1 MKYRL
6 EFEKKGDIKYIG
18 HLDLQRVFNQIIRRA
33 KIPASFTEGF
43 HPHIKLSFAL
53 PLPVGMTSS
62 KEYADLVCTQP
73 CDFIHDFN
81 NVAPKGLFLNRAY
94 PFEGQSSASLTVA
107 ADYEIYS
114 NLQIKDEFLQRESI
128 LIEKRTKKGIKI
140 VDIKPDIYFIKQERD
155 IITMRL
161 SAGSNRHLSPQ
172 ILLNEL
178 FGKNDFEINR
188 KDLILDDLCKLF

>member
-6 EFEKKGDIKYIG
+6 EFEKKGNLKYIG

-33 KIPASFTEGF
+33 KIPVSFTEGF

-62 KEYADLVCTQP
+62 KDYADLVCVQP
-73 CDFIHDFN
+73 CDFINDFN
-81 NVAPKGLFLNRAY
+81 NAAPRGLFLHRAY
-94 PFEGQSSASLTVA
+94 PFEGQSSAALTIA
-107 ADYEIYS
+107 ADYEVYS
-114 NLQIKDEFLQRESI
+114 TLRIKNESLQRESI

-140 VDIKPDIYFIKQERD
+140 IDIKPDIYYVKQKSD

-161 SAGSNRHLSPQ
+161 SAGSSRHLAPQ

-178 FGKNDFEINR
+178 FGKSDFEINR
-188 KDLILDDLCKLF
+188 KDLIFSP

>member
-33 KIPASFTEGF
+33 KIPAAFTEGF

-53 PLPVGMTSS
+53 PLTLGMTSS
-62 KEYADLVCTQP
+62 KDYADLICTHD

-81 NVAPKGLFLNRAY
+81 NAAPKGLYLHRAY
-94 PFEGQSSASLTVA
+94 PFEGQSSAALTIA
-107 ADYEIYS
+107 ADYEVYS
-114 NLQIKDEFLQRESI
+114 TLLVKDNFSQRENI

-140 VDIKPDIYFIKQERD
+140 IDIKPDIYYIKQESN

-161 SAGSNRHLSPQ
+161 SAGSSRHIAPQ

-178 FGKNDFEINR
+178 FGKSDFEINR
-188 KDLILDDLCKLF
+188 KDLIFA